1 MLLNLLLHIMIPPGN
16 VLCYHVLCFICFIY
30 NASRFVMEAETV
42 SSGWLVQ
49 KLFQTYLAKYSQK
62 YRSID
67 VGVSYLYLNTYT
79 NLLQAS
85 EVCEVDISTIRKVT
99 TVGNS
104 QGTAFI
110 VTLKDHDTAKRL
122 HNNGRG
128 DIRFYQ
134 SDKIEFFPV
143 KAKDSWVP
151 CWEDVLFE
159 LKWQGHFVLDQWCS
173 IYY

>member
-1 MLLNLLLHIMIPPGN
+1 MLKKWKFHHDLEFLLMVLMVIHWRQWWMVMDLMAPMVHPIAIGTNDEQFTRQVNGLHTR
-16 VLCYHVLCFICFIY
+16 H
-30 NASRFVMEAETV
+30 S
-42 SSGWLVQ
+42 LVH
-49 KLFQTYLAKYSQK
+49 A
-62 YRSID
+62 
-67 VGVSYLYLNTYT
+67 LYTT
-79 NLLQAS
+79 LLQAS

-110 VTLKDHDTAKRL
+110 VTLKDHDTAKQL

-128 DIRFYQ
+128 DIKFYQ

-143 KAKDSWVP
+143 KAKDRWVT

-173 IYY
+173 TEFKIFTM